1 MLHILKSSLFISLV
15 LLFSCSGPSKEQQE
29 KLDTQAQLE
38 KDLEMYKYVWERF
51 FGRYPIVND
60 KYFTDDVVVVTD
72 QGDLVGIEAVKIFI

>member
-51 FGRYPIVND
+51 FEGDTSIVND
-60 KYFTDDVVVVTD
+60 KYLTDDVVVVTD
-72 QGDLVGIEAVKIFI
+72 QGDLVGIEAV